1 MTTKPEDSQ
10 RWFTGKRF
18 WLALAMGI
26 VGLPLSTFLVL
37 DHLWPLDR
45 DRLDRPLATR
55 ILDRHQRVVRLHL
68 SSDGYWRF
76 RAAPEEIPENLKGAV
91 LAVED
96 RFFYAH
102 CGINPVS
109 LVRAVL
115 HNLSQERLMGGS
127 TITMQVARMMH
138 RRPRHVTSKLIEIF
152 TALQLE
158 AHFTKDQILNY
169 YLNLAPYGGNIE
181 GVAAAARFYFDK
193 PLHALSIAEIALLTT
208 IPKNPNANRP
218 DRGVNLAAGRR
229 RVVETMA
236 RRGVISP
243 DQARRALVE
252 PIRARRIPP
261 AFTAP
266 HFTAREHYPPSGR
279 PTIVTTMDRDL
290 YTFVRQRLTYQIAQL
305 AYLDVHNAAAVV
317 IHNPSMEIRTYVGS
331 HDFFD
336 TAHGG
341 QNDGVQMVR
350 SPGSA
355 LKPFIYARAFDAGLV
370 TPQKQ
375 VFDIPFA
382 VGGYAPR
389 NFDRRFYGVVTAA
402 EALQASLNIPAI
414 ELNLLLEDK
423 ALYELLRQAG
433 VRSVDQGKRHYGAA
447 IAVGGV
453 GLSLLD
459 LAHLYTALANQGRLR
474 PLLRTPRGVAA
485 PARARELFSAEA
497 AWLVSEILADGFRK
511 EFSAHWNAI
520 RDIPK
525 VAFKTGT
532 SAGGRDLLTIG
543 YNREYTV
550 AVWVGNFDGTR
561 TQDLTGI
568 DAASEVMFD
577 IFRQLSR
584 TQRFEWLERPADV
597 KREAICPGILEAVDG
612 FCPDAVEDWVIA
624 SRPRPPACRRL
635 RAEVL
640 AYLVEAGR
648 IEGLND
654 LRFHECYAE
663 LAALKPH
670 IAAPHDGA
678 LFAVDGRRQQRF
690 GKIQLQCYSFQ
701 PDPTIYWLV
710 DAHPPRAARSGQ
722 PLLLPL
728 DEGAHRI
735 ACLDSSSQITWSRFH
750 IQKESQ

>member
-1 MTTKPEDSQ
+1 MTTKTEDSH
-10 RWFTGKRF
+10 RPSLGKRF

-26 VGLPLSTFLVL
+26 AVLPLIAFPVL
-37 DHLWPLDR
+37 DHFWPLDR

-76 RAAPEEIPENLKGAV
+76 RVAPEEIPENLKRAV
-91 LAVED
+91 LAFED
-96 RFFYAH
+96 RFFYWH
-102 CGINPVS
+102 CGVNPVS
-109 LVRAVL
+109 LARAAL
-115 HNLSQERLMGGS
+115 HNLGHARLTGGS
-127 TITMQVARMMH
+127 TLTMQVARMMH
-138 RRPRHVTSKLIEIF
+138 RRPRRLTSKLIEIF

-181 GVAAAARFYFDK
+181 GAAAAALFYFDK
-193 PLHALSIAEIALLTT
+193 PLRALSIAEIALLTT

-218 DRGVNLAAGRR
+218 DRAVNLAARRR
-229 RVVETMA
+229 RVIKILV

-243 DQARRALVE
+243 DQARRALIE
-252 PIRARRIPP
+252 PLQARRIPP

-266 HFTAREHYPPSGR
+266 HFTAREHLPSLGR
-279 PTIVTTMDRDL
+279 QTIATTMDREL
-290 YTFVRQRLTYQIAQL
+290 YTFIQQRLTRQIAQL

-317 IHNPSMEIRTYVGS
+317 IHNPSMEIRAYVGS

-341 QNDGVQMVR
+341 QNDGVRMVR

-370 TPQKQ
+370 TPRQQ

-382 VGGYAPR
+382 VGGYTPR

-423 ALYELLRQAG
+423 ALYEMLRQAG

-453 GLSLLD
+453 SLSLLD

-474 PLLRTPRGVAA
+474 PLVRTPREVDP
-485 PARARELFSAEA
+485 PALTRDLFSAEA
-497 AWLVSEILADGFRK
+497 AWLVSEILADGLRK

-568 DAASEVMFD
+568 DAASGVMFE
-577 IFRQLSR
+577 IFRRLSR
-584 TQRFEWLERPADV
+584 TRRFEWLERPAGV
-597 KREAICPGILEAVDG
+597 KREAVCPGILEAVDG

-624 SRPRPPACRRL
+624 GKRRPPPCRRL

-648 IEGLND
+648 LEGPDD
-654 LRFHECYAE
+654 LRFHPCYAE
-663 LAALKPH
+663 LAARKPH

-678 LFAVDGRRQQRF
+678 LFAVDGTRNQRF
-690 GKIQLQCYSFQ
+690 GKIQFQCYSFQ
-701 PDPTIYWLV
+701 PDSTIYWLV
-710 DAHPPRAARSGQ
+710 DAQAPRAARSGQ
-722 PLLLPL
+722 SLLLPL
-728 DEGAHRI
+728 GEGTHRI
-735 ACLDSSSQITWSRFH
+735 ACLDSGSQITWSRVH
-750 IQKESQ
+750 IQEE

>member
-10 RWFTGKRF
+10 RWFTGKRY

-26 VGLPLSTFLVL
+26 AVLPVITFLAL

-68 SSDGYWRF
+68 SSDGFWRF
-76 RAAPEEIPENLKGAV
+76 RAAPEEIPENLKQAV
-91 LAVED
+91 LAFED
-96 RFFYAH
+96 RFFYWH
-102 CGINPVS
+102 GGVNPVS
-109 LVRAVL
+109 LVRAAV
-115 HNLSQERLMGGS
+115 HNLGHTRLTGGS
-127 TITMQVARMMH
+127 TLTMQVARMMH
-138 RRPRHVTSKLIEIF
+138 RRPRRLSSKLIEIF

-158 AHFTKDQILNY
+158 VHFTKDQILNY

-218 DRGVNLAAGRR
+218 DRAVNLEARRR
-229 RVVETMA
+229 RVVQTMA

-243 DQARRALVE
+243 DQARRALAE
-252 PIRARRIPP
+252 PLAARRSPP

-266 HFTAREHYPPSGR
+266 HFTARRHFPPGGR
-279 PTIVTTMDRDL
+279 QTIVTTMDHDL
-290 YTFVRQRLTYQIAQL
+290 YTFVRQRLARQVDQL

-317 IHNPSMEIRTYVGS
+317 IHNPSMEIRAYVGS

-336 TAHGG
+336 TAHDG
-341 QNDGVQMVR
+341 QNDGVRMLR

-370 TPQKQ
+370 TPQQQ

-382 VGGYAPR
+382 IGGYTPR

-414 ELNLLLEDK
+414 ELNLLLEDQ

-433 VRSVDQGKRHYGAA
+433 VPSVDQDKHHYGAA

-474 PLLRTPRGVAA
+474 PLARTPREAA
-485 PARARELFSAEA
+485 DPAAARQLFSAEA

-511 EFSAHWNAI
+511 EFSAHWRAI

-532 SAGGRDLLTIG
+532 SAGGRDLVTIG
-543 YNREYTV
+543 YNQEYTV
-550 AVWVGNFDGTR
+550 AVWMGNFDGTR
-561 TQDLTGI
+561 TRDLTGI
-568 DAASEVMFD
+568 DAASGVLFD

-584 TQRFEWLERPADV
+584 TRPFAWLVRPSGV

-612 FCPDAVEDWVIA
+612 FCPDAVEDWIIA
-624 SRPRPPACRRL
+624 GKRRPPPCQRL

-640 AYLVEAGR
+640 AYLVEAGHLER
-648 IEGLND
+648 LND
-654 LRFHECYAE
+654 LRFHPCYAQ
-663 LAALKPH
+663 LVAFKPH

-678 LFAVDGRRQQRF
+678 VFAVDGRHHQRF
-690 GKIQLQCYSFQ
+690 GKIQLQCYSFKS
-701 PDPTIYWLV
+701 DPAIYWLV
-710 DAHPPRAARSGQ
+710 DGQAPRAARSGQ
-722 PLLLPL
+722 SLLLPL
-728 DEGAHRI
+728 GEGAHRI
-735 ACLDSSSQITWSRFH
+735 ACLDSGSQITWRRVH
-750 IQKESQ
+750 IQKE